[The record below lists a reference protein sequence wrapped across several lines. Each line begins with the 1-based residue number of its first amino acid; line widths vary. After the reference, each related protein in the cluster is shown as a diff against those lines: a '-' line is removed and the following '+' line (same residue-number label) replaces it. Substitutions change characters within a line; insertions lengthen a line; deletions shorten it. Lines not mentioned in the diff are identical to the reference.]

1 MKIYLASPFF
11 NINEIL
17 MYEGAIEG
25 LRAKGYDVYVP
36 REHTIEGAWQM
47 PNKTWAGYVF
57 DEDVRA
63 INDCDVVLVMNHGM
77 YSDSGTA
84 WEAGYAM
91 AAGKRVVQILCG
103 EPNTTYSM
111 MMISSADKV
120 VEYYNVENWEE
131 VSAETSLDK
140 VIQK

>member
-17 MYEGAIEG
+17 MYEGAIES

-36 REHTIEGAWQM
+36 REHTIEGAWHM
-47 PNKTWAGYVF
+47 PNKAWAGYVF
-57 DEDVRA
+57 NEDVRA
-63 INDCDVVLVMNHGM
+63 INECDVVLVMNHGM

>member
-17 MYEGAIEG
+17 MYEGAIED

-36 REHTIEGAWQM
+36 REHIIEGAWDM
-47 PNKTWAGYVF
+47 SNKTWAGNVF
-57 DEDVRA
+57 TEDIRA

-103 EPNTTYSM
+103 EPNTTYSL

-120 VEYYNVENWEE
+120 VEYYNIENWEE

>member
-17 MYEGAIEG
+17 MYESAIEN

-47 PNKTWAGYVF
+47 PNSTWAGYVF

-103 EPNTTYSM
+103 EPNTTYSL